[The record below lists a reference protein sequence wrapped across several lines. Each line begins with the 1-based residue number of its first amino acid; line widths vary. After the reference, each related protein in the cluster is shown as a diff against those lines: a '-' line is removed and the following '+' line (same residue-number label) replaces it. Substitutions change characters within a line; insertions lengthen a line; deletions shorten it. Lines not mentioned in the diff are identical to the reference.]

1 MINKLSIIFFGIEW
15 HAARLEWSSFVF
27 FVLDSAGKKY
37 KQREWKAD
45 KLPKLIH
52 TF

>member
-27 FVLDSAGKKY
+27 FVLDSAVKIQTAGM
-37 KQREWKAD
+37 EGG
-45 KLPKLIH
+45 
-52 TF
+52 